1 MSVGLLLITHEGI
14 ASNMLSTAKNMLGV
28 CPLATRALEVPLDTS
43 PEEIIIQAQI
53 YIKTLDQGNGVLIL
67 TDLYGSTPS
76 NIGGQLLVNSGLRLV
91 AGLNLPMLVRLLNYP
106 QLDLEKM
113 TQKALSGG
121 KDGIILYET
130 KSNKHG

>member
-43 PEEIIIQAQI
+43 PEEIIIQAQS

-76 NIGGQLLVNSGLRLV
+76 NIGSQLLVNSGLRLV

-121 KDGIILYET
+121 KDGIMLYQDT
-130 KSNKHG
+130 GNML

>member
-14 ASNMLSTAKNMLGV
+14 ASNILSTAKKMLGV

-43 PEEIIIQAQI
+43 PEDVISIAQT
-53 YIKTLDQGNGVLIL
+53 YIETLDQGNGVLIL

-76 NIGGQLLVNSGLRLV
+76 NIASKLLVNSGLRLV
-91 AGLNLPMLVRLLNYP
+91 SGLNLPMLVRLLNYP

-113 TQKALSGG
+113 TMKAISGG
-121 KDGIILYET
+121 KDGILLFQED
-130 KSNKHG
+130 NH

>member
-43 PEEIIIQAQI
+43 PEDIIIQAQS
-53 YIKTLDQGNGVLIL
+53 YIETLDQGNGVLIL

-76 NIGGQLLVNSGLRLV
+76 NISSQLLVNSGLRLV
-91 AGLNLPMLVRLLNYP
+91 SGLNLPMLVRLLNYP

-121 KDGIILYET
+121 KEGIMLYQHT
-130 KSNKHG
+130 GNML